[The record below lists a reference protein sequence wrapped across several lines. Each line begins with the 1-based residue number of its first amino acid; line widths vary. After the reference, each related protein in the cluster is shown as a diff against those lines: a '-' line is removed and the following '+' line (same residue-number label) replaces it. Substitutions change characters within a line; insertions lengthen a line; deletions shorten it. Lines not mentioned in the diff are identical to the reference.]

1 MREKILII
9 IYLLFLMSN
18 SIYAQDNKK
27 EELYLD
33 ILEFVLSEQVFD
45 INEMMFV
52 YENDTSF
59 FYCRYENFVESS
71 EKRYEFTYNENK
83 IKVSVFNTALIGG
96 YGISVGKGFSYLEKN
111 ALFTAGIFL
120 TTSSTTMAGEPY
132 MTEYN
137 DFLPESPV
145 LPIESPITGIEKGYT
160 ASFSDKR
167 YNRGGGVMGVTI
179 TQNSFSSNLNPTNG
193 FVILDYLVHNDNSD
207 SLKNLYFKSD
217 NLLCRVGLSS
227 SS

>member
-83 IKVSVFNTALIGG
+83 IKVWPGDHVFFYDIKNYVKIDE
-96 YGISVGKGFSYLEKN
+96 FNYL
-111 ALFTAGIFL
+111 
-120 TTSSTTMAGEPY
+120 
-132 MTEYN
+132 N
-137 DFLPESPV
+137 DNVTVILETY
-145 LPIESPITGIEKGYT
+145 IDQKAI
-160 ASFSDKR
+160 KR
-167 YNRGGGVMGVTI
+167 
-179 TQNSFSSNLNPTNG
+179 FNLNLIKKG
-193 FVILDYLVHNDNSD
+193 EKWKI
-207 SLKNLYFKSD
+207 KKIKSYD
-217 NLLCRVGLSS
+217 F
-227 SS
+227 